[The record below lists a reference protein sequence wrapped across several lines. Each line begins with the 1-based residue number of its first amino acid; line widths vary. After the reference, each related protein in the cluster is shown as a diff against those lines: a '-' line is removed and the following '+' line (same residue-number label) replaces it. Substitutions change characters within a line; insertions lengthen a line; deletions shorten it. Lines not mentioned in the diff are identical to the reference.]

1 MTLVRA
7 LTVTLEYLDVTPITR
22 RQLDDLW
29 EVKTARTAGD
39 FAEAAMRIAS
49 DTRYPVDVVYGLL
62 GGASPTEAW
71 RSFRNMSR
79 TALALEAGVSTT
91 GLSGIERGMNSGKQ
105 TRDKIA
111 RALAIPA
118 DALIPVF

>member
-1 MTLVRA
+1 MTLQ
-7 LTVTLEYLDVTPITR
+7 YLDVTPITR
-22 RQLDDLW
+22 RQLEDLW
-29 EVKTARTAGD
+29 EIKTAQTVGD
-39 FAEAAMRIAS
+39 LAEAAMRVAA

-79 TALALEAGVSTT
+79 TALALDAGVSTT

-118 DALIPVF
+118 DALVPVF